1 MPNWCSTTYKIVGKK
16 EEVHALCN
24 VLTTIKNTPRPYNR
38 TRMWLVDVVEYLGGD
53 WETIACRGEIID
65 FNLSEEVLT
74 IYQETAWNEQEDFR
88 HFLESQYPHTK
99 TYWREEECGCE
110 LYYHNDHTGHYF
122 PEQYLLDSYEDP
134 EYFLTL
140 SEAIE
145 RVKEITGRKQI
156 STEDDMMHALDL
168 YLEEHEEED
177 IFYSMHKFEFC
188 ED

>member
-1 MPNWCSTTYKIVGKK
+1 M
-16 EEVHALCN
+16 
-24 VLTTIKNTPRPYNR
+24 
-38 TRMWLVDVVEYLGGD
+38 VDVVEYLGGD
-53 WETIACRGEIID
+53 LETIACRGEIID

-99 TYWREEECGCE
+99 IYWKEEECGGE

-145 RVKEITGRKQI
+145 RVKEITGR
-156 STEDDMMHALDL
+156 
-168 YLEEHEEED
+168 
-177 IFYSMHKFEFC
+177 
-188 ED
+188 